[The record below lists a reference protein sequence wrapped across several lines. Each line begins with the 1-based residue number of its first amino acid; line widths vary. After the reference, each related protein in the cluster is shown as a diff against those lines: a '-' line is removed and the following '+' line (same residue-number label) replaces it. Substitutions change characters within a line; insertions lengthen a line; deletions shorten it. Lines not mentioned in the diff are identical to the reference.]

1 MKLVSLTLENIKS
14 YRQETL
20 DFYEGVNFISGA
32 NGAGKS
38 TIIEAIGYVLFDT
51 RPFSN
56 VRQFIR
62 EGEKTGLIS
71 LVFEA
76 NDERLYRIVRRLRSP
91 SGGSWGIFDVES
103 GAELTELHGNQDVKD
118 WLAES
123 LGLNK
128 DLDPSLLFED
138 VIGISQGKFTAP
150 FLERDAI
157 RKKIFNTILQL
168 EGYREVFDKT
178 SGLGALLDKNISQK
192 ENDQNRLLERIA
204 DLEECKGLYRQTVEL
219 RQVLQAELQSIKAE
233 LERSEREIGVQE
245 HWKAQAEKTEH
256 EGEGLK
262 IRLAGITEQ
271 KERLTKE
278 LSAALSCQEKAKTA
292 LAGYQEFLRL
302 QGVRQNLESRR
313 KSKEK
318 LETKRQALQNQVST
332 LAAELQ
338 SEKENRTKQS
348 REMEFELQE
357 LKTEGEK
364 AVLLT
369 KEAAEKKEQAEVRLE
384 KLAAENVNWRVLE
397 EIINRSEQEQG
408 LLRAAQENE
417 RLVNKEI
424 QLAEDELGAWEETE
438 KTGFNL
444 AALEEEDRSVQN
456 EISQLEGKI
465 ESLAEN
471 KRNTQGGNCPFL
483 QVPCK
488 NVEEGLEEHF
498 AKEIERLLPQLEE
511 LRLKKAQMAAQLQI
525 GKRAKEKLT
534 ALQRQAEAQI
544 GQLLQKYGS
553 EYSACETRLNYLRER
568 YKKVSGA
575 LAQLRDDTALQK
587 KEALR
592 ETKAQELQ
600 HLADLLTEYADID
613 REWEENK
620 SRLARQEP
628 FYIQYIQNAE
638 SAGKLESL
646 QQEQSFLLAEEKQR
660 RLELEKKEEYLQS
673 AKLLYKPD
681 LLLELKSQRD
691 VLVGDKGKKEGEY
704 GFALQEAERL
714 RLLIAEKEKTRQEII
729 DLEQAVTQ
737 QKKAQELLRMVRNTL
752 NQAGD
757 KIAEV
762 YRQYLGREADIL
774 YQQIANENVHLT
786 WVEDYEVKIID
797 QLDGSERERTFTQ
810 LSGGEKMSAA
820 VAVRL
825 ALLQQLSGLGI
836 GFFDEPTANLD
847 EKRRSNLAR
856 IIPHITGNFRQIFI
870 ISHDDTFDAI
880 TENVILLRKE
890 AGKGTKVF
898 HE

>member
-14 YRQETL
+14 YRQETI
-20 DFYEGVNFISGA
+20 DFYEGVNFISGV

-38 TIIEAIGYVLFDT
+38 TIIEAVGYVLFDT

-56 VRQFIR
+56 VKQFIR
-62 EGEKTGLIS
+62 EKEKTGLIS

-123 LGLNK
+123 LGLSK

-150 FLERDAI
+150 FLEREAI

-168 EGYREVFDKT
+168 EGYREAFDKT

-204 DLEECKGLYRQTVEL
+204 DLEECKGLYQQTVEL
-219 RQVLQAELQSIKAE
+219 IQVLQAKLQSVKAE
-233 LERSEREIGVQE
+233 LERSEREIGAQE
-245 HWKAQAEKTEH
+245 YWKAQAEKTEH
-256 EGEGLK
+256 EQEGLK

-278 LSAALSCQEKAKTA
+278 LSAALSCQEKTRTA

-318 LETKRQALQNQVST
+318 LEKERQALQNEVST
-332 LAAELQ
+332 LDAELQ
-338 SEKENRTKQS
+338 NEKENRAKQG
-348 REMEFELQE
+348 REMELELQE

-369 KEAAEKKEQAEVRLE
+369 KEAAEKKEQAEIRLE
-384 KLAAENVNWRVLE
+384 KWAAENENWYAWE
-397 EIINRSEQEQG
+397 EIIGRSGQEQG

-417 RLVNKEI
+417 RLVK
-424 QLAEDELGAWEETE
+424 
-438 KTGFNL
+438 NL

-471 KRNTQGGNCPFL
+471 KQNTQGGNCPFL

-488 NVEEGLEEHF
+488 NVEGGLEEHF
-498 AKEIERLLPQLEE
+498 AKELERLLPQLEE
-511 LRLKKAQMAAQLQI
+511 LRVKKAQKAAQLQS
-525 GKRAKEKLT
+525 GKQAKEKLIV
-534 ALQRQAEAQI
+534 LQRQAEAQI
-544 GQLLQKYGS
+544 RQLLQKYSS

-592 ETKAQELQ
+592 ETKARELQ
-600 HLADLLTEYADID
+600 HLAGLLTEYADID
-613 REWEENK
+613 GEWEENK

-646 QQEQSFLLAEEKQR
+646 QQEQAFLLAEEKQR

-673 AKLLYKPD
+673 AKVLYKPD
-681 LLLELKSQRD
+681 LLSELKSQRD

-797 QLDGSERERTFTQ
+797 QLDGAERERTFAQ

-880 TENVILLRKE
+880 TENVILLQKE